1 MVTEAEKEAAPAG
14 FATVPTKGKGLEKY
28 EYRMQVSPYDCTGCG
43 SCVNVCPAKEK
54 ALTMKP
60 LESQVKESANW
71 NYGVDEVEIKKDAIT
86 SSSPAHVQAV
96 VKHLTSSWLR
106 SSSVKEC
113 T

>member
-1 MVTEAEKEAAPAG
+1 
-14 FATVPTKGKGLEKY
+14 
-28 EYRMQVSPYDCTGCG
+28 MQVSPYDCTGCG

-71 NYGVDEVEIKKDAIT
+71 NYGVDEVEIKKDAI
-86 SSSPAHVQAV
+86 SNKNVKSIQFPAHVQAV